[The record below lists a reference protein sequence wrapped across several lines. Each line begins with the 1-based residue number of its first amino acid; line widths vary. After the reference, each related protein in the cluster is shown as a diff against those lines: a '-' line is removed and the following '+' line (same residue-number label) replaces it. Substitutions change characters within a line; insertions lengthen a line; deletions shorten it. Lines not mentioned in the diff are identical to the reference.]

1 MISRTVKV
9 GSPNGLH
16 ARPAAVFANA
26 AGEYDIEFTLTK
38 DDETVD
44 AASLLEVMT
53 LGAEFGDEVTLA
65 TEDDS
70 ATEALDALAKL
81 LEENQEG

>member
-1 MISRTVKV
+1 MISRTVKI
-9 GSPNGLH
+9 GSSNGLH

-26 AGEYDIEFTLTK
+26 AGEYDVEFTLTK
-38 DDETVD
+38 DEESVD

-53 LGAEFGDEVTLA
+53 LGAEFGDEVTLS

-70 ATEALDALAKL
+70 ATEALDALATL
-81 LEENQEG
+81 LEEDQEG